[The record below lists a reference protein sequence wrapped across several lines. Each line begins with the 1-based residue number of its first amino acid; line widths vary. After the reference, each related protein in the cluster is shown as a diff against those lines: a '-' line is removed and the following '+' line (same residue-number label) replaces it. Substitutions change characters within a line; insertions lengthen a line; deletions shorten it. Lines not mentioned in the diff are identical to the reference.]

1 MDNTEKTIKIVEVI
15 NHLCGALL
23 ELTNT
28 DKAHL
33 EPEMYDALVFQIAE
47 SIAVAAQHL
56 KK

>member
-1 MDNTEKTIKIVEVI
+1 MNNTEKIVKIVEII

-33 EPEMYDALVFQIAE
+33 EDEMYATLMSQISE
-47 SIAVAAQHL
+47 SIVVVAQHL

>member
-1 MDNTEKTIKIVEVI
+1 MDYTEKTIKIVEVI

-23 ELTNT
+23 VLTHT

-33 EPEMYDALVFQIAE
+33 EPEMYEVLTTQISE
-47 SIAVAAQHL
+47 SIAMAAQQL